1 MNTRTIRKTRR
12 GPAPKPPK
20 PADVSAE
27 ALIEAVHVI
36 GDMDRTMVTYLTE
49 WRVER
54 RRLLRQI
61 TEAINAQRAANGHD
75 PLSDT
80 DRVELWPDLKAAA

>member
-1 MNTRTIRKTRR
+1 MHPRTIRKTRR
-12 GPAPKPPK
+12 GPAPKPPR
-20 PADVSAE
+20 PADASAE

-36 GDMDRTMVTYLTE
+36 GDIDRSMVTYLSE

-61 TEAINAQRAANGHD
+61 TDAINAQRAVNNLA
-75 PLSDT
+75 PLSDG
-80 DRVELWPDLKAAA
+80 DRVELWPDMPAVA